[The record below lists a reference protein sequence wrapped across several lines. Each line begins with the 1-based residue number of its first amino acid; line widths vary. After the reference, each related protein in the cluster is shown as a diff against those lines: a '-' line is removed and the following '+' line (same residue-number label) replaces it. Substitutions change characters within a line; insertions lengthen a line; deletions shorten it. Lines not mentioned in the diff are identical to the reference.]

1 MAHQCDHANAPLP
14 LPPLIT
20 CRIRHPA
27 LFRELKIYKLSTA
40 YIYIYISGSACLPC
54 KSTVPAHLQTGS
66 LLSTFPNCR
75 FNYLRPTSVI
85 LRLYNS
91 STKRVCKSF
100 RNNNGVSL
108 KAIFCTELLSSATD
122 SNLKLTV

>member
-1 MAHQCDHANAPLP
+1 MCLDIRDVHQQSSTRLLGRDGDDRGNDDPAASCLRPNHSRDDTLP
-14 LPPLIT
+14 
-20 CRIRHPA
+20 
-27 LFRELKIYKLSTA
+27 
-40 YIYIYISGSACLPC
+40 YI
-54 KSTVPAHLQTGS
+54 
-66 LLSTFPNCR
+66 
-75 FNYLRPTSVI
+75 RPTSVI

-108 KAIFCTELLSSATD
+108 KAIFCTELLSSTTD